1 MSDFYHLIDK
11 YSLHHALGGTDTRG
25 GLEQNRE
32 ELNQLCH
39 FIKLNSLKTYLEIGC
54 AAGKLLRFMQDE
66 MKLESCGI
74 TPEDRL
80 SHSDL
85 PIIHAKSQDPKIVEM
100 VADVIKE
107 QGLRDLI
114 FVDGDHSYEAVKADY
129 ENYKDKCKFMAF
141 HDIAGLRDCEGVK
154 KLWEEIKGKYEHLE
168 FFGPDENTKSGIG
181 IIKINCC

>member
-1 MSDFYHLIDK
+1 MSNYYHLIDK
-11 YSLHHALGGTDTRG
+11 YSLHHALGGKDTRG

-32 ELNQLCH
+32 ELNQLCQ

-54 AAGKLLRFMQDE
+54 AKGDLLRFMQDE
-66 MKLESCGI
+66 MGMIVCGI
-74 TPEDRL
+74 TPENRP
-80 SHSDL
+80 SHDDL
-85 PIIHAKSQDPKIVEM
+85 PIIHAKSQDEKIVHIVGE
-100 VADVIKE
+100 VTKE

-141 HDIAGLRDCEGVK
+141 HDIAGLRDCFGVK
-154 KLWEEIKGKYEHLE
+154 KLWDEIKGSYEHLG
-168 FFGPDENTKSGIG
+168 FFGPDENTRSGIG